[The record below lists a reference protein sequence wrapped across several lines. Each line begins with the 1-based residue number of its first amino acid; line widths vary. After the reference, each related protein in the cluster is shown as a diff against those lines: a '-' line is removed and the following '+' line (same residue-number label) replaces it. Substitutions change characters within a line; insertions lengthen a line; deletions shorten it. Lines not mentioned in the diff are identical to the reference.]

1 MSALRSPLFPIFL
14 TVFVDVLGLTIVLP
28 LLPFYA
34 QHFGASPFVVG
45 CLTASYAAC
54 QLFSG
59 PVLGRISD
67 RIGRKPTLL
76 FSQLG
81 TFFGFVMI
89 GGASSL
95 WMLFLGRMLDGA
107 TAGNLTIAQAYIS
120 DVTKPEDRTK
130 AFGFI
135 GIAFGMGFLLGPAF
149 SGLAAKHYG
158 YAAPPFIAAGLSAL
172 SMLCTATLLPKV
184 APKPRAEGQGAFEI
198 GRFFSHPSSRT
209 PLLAFFV
216 YILTFSLFLGG
227 NALFLERRLSFD
239 VAQVGYVF
247 ALSGFVGAI
256 VQGGLIGRLVKK
268 LGEERLAM
276 AGFASMAVGFAIAG
290 FVRGAPLLVVAVT
303 IAGFGIAVTRP
314 CLTTLITRS
323 VEPHDQGIALG
334 LSQSLACIANIVGPL
349 TAGALIGR
357 SWLLAWALLASGI
370 ALLGVLATPRPSAV
384 VARPS
389 LVVAVSRRGS
399 RALVTSSR
407 RRCRRR

>member
-34 QHFGASPFVVG
+34 EHFGASPFVVG
-45 CLTASYAAC
+45 CLTASYATC

-59 PVLGRISD
+59 PVLGRLSD
-67 RIGRKPTLL
+67 RFGRKPTLL

-95 WMLFLGRMLDGA
+95 WMLFAGRMLDGA

-158 YAAPPFIAAGLSAL
+158 YAAPPFIAAALSAL
-172 SMLCTATLLPKV
+172 SMVCTATLLPNV
-184 APKPRAEGQGAFEI
+184 APKPRAEGEGGFEI
-198 GRFFSHPSSRT
+198 RRFFSHPSSRT
-209 PLLAFFV
+209 PLIAFFV

-227 NALFLERRLSFD
+227 NALFLERRFSFD

-268 LGEERLAM
+268 LGEERLAV
-276 AGFASMAVGFAIAG
+276 AGFVSLAVGFAVAG
-290 FVRGAPLLVVAVT
+290 FAHGVPTLVVAVVVS
-303 IAGFGIAVTRP
+303 GFGASVTRP

-323 VEPHDQGIALG
+323 VAPHDQGIALG

-349 TAGALIGR
+349 AAGALIGK
-357 SWLLAWALLASGI
+357 SWLVTWALVAGAT
-370 ALLGVLATPRPSAV
+370 ALLGAFVVPKPAAPAPAT
-384 VARPS
+384 
-389 LVVAVSRRGS
+389 
-399 RALVTSSR
+399 
-407 RRCRRR
+407 